1 MSGRLAGKVAIITGA
16 ASGQGKSE
24 VDTFR
29 SEGAIVIGTDIS
41 TEADQQL
48 DVTDPHKWKI
58 VVDEVVKEHGK
69 IDVLVNNAGVLSY
82 ANVADLTF
90 DEFQNVM
97 NVNLFGAFHGL
108 QAVVPH
114 MPPGSSIINVSSLS
128 GLAGQQRASAY
139 SSSKFALRGFSRSA
153 ALDLASKNIRVNA
166 IFPGVIRTP
175 MISYVV
181 DEHEEHLAQGLP
193 LGRIGEPSDIAA
205 VAVFLASDDSAW
217 MTGAELVVDGG
228 QTAGVPKL

>member
-1 MSGRLAGKVAIITGA
+1 MSDRLAGKVAIITGA

-24 VDTFR
+24 VDAFR
-29 SEGAIVIGTDIS
+29 NEGAIVIGTDIS
-41 TEADQQL
+41 AGADRQL
-48 DVTDPHKWKI
+48 DVTNPQSWKAI
-58 VVDEVVKEHGK
+58 VNEVVQLHGK

-82 ANVADLTF
+82 ANVEDLTI
-90 DEFQNVM
+90 DEFQKVM
-97 NVNLFGAFHGL
+97 NVNLYGAFYGL

-114 MPPGSSIINVSSLS
+114 MPSGSSIINVSSLS

-153 ALDLASKNIRVNA
+153 ALDLAPKNIRVNA

-181 DEHEEHLAQGLP
+181 DTHEEQLAQGLP
-193 LGRIGEPSDIAA
+193 LGRIGEPTDIAA
-205 VAVFLASDDSAW
+205 VAVFLASDDSIW